1 MTIDKNYKAGAQR
14 GSNNYNQVITL
25 VATPKEDIAPQ
36 AGIIIEALLAAKDH
50 KLTVGELVGTD
61 GSTESAWVKAGGIS
75 DQAITRVWSH
85 YKKKL
90 ITDGYITVS

>member
-25 VATPKEDIAPQ
+25 LATPKEEIAPQ

-75 DQAITRVWSH
+75 DQAITRVWTY

-90 ITDGYITVS
+90 ITAGYITVS